1 MFTDFR
7 ARDSREV
14 FRTYVG
20 HRLVQASCDVL
31 SASGNEE
38 LTNSGISCDFDG
50 DYNSRNGNTTSR
62 ILDLNMKLGI

>member
-1 MFTDFR
+1 M
-7 ARDSREV
+7 
-14 FRTYVG
+14 G

-38 LTNSGISCDFDG
+38 LTNSGDFSRFHGISCDFDG